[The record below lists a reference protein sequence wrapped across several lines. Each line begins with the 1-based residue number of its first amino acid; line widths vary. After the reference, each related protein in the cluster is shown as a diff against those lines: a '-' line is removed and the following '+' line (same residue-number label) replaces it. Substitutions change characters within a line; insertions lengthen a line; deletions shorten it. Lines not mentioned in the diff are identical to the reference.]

1 MTMLRLP
8 LWAMLI
14 AVAAGASVARAD
26 NVTSTR
32 AWTNCQGGEGI
43 WAEMRISGCNDV
55 IKSGKAAGADLAK
68 AHYIRGNSLLQK
80 SEYKRAI
87 DDYNQALTLTP
98 EDASALHERCWARA
112 VLNIDLEDALSDCN
126 ESLRLQPND
135 AETLGGRAFVYLRL
149 GFFRTAVIDYDAA
162 LKLKPQNALL
172 MFARGTAK
180 TRAGDDEG
188 GKADRAAARAIDPEI
203 ETTFAR
209 HEAGPDGGGM
219 WASMVDYWRAAMR
232 WIY

>member
-1 MTMLRLP
+1 MVRLP
-8 LWAMLI
+8 LGAMLI
-14 AVAAGASVARAD
+14 VVAAGASVAHAD
-26 NVTSTR
+26 SVTTTR

-55 IKSGKAAGADLAK
+55 IKSGKAVGADLAK
-68 AHYIRGNSLLQK
+68 AYYNRANTLLQK
-80 SEYKRAI
+80 SEYRKAI
-87 DDYNQALTLTP
+87 EDYDLALALTP

-112 VLNIDLEDALSDCN
+112 VLSIELEDALSDCN
-126 ESLRLQPND
+126 ESLRLKPND

-162 LKLKPQNALL
+162 LRAAPQNALL

-180 TRAGDDEG
+180 TRAGDEEG
-188 GKADRAAARAIDPEI
+188 GKADRAAARAIDPAV

-209 HEAGPDGGGM
+209 YESAADGGGM
-219 WASMVDYWRAAMR
+219 WASMVEYWRAAMR